1 MVDFQPLT
9 GLPTGCVLRLRQWA
23 QDRAALKTSRT
34 TNYKREVWRERR
46 TCEIDARLV
55 RVLREA
61 FACFSQ
67 EEQTALAATYRDRKG
82 QSAAAFAVGKPGMS
96 DGTAGARTRPLP

>member
-1 MVDFQPLT
+1 MGTRPRIAKSSN
-9 GLPTGCVLRLRQWA
+9 C
-23 QDRAALKTSRT
+23 
-34 TNYKREVWRERR
+34 KREGWRERR

-82 QSAAAFAVGKPGMS
+82 QSAAAFAVGKRGMS
-96 DGTAGARTRPLP
+96 DGTAGARTGPLP